1 MGMNDGVYILIV
13 GGVAGLVDELRI
25 EFPEVQFL
33 DNGLD
38 IAPFPDAK
46 KLLCFVDWLLPD
58 KSGLEYCRQL
68 KLTDT
73 GRRCHATLV
82 LESADGISQR
92 RAIEAGA
99 DDYIIGTMDRKTL
112 SRRIALALSYG
123 ADDASL
129 HKYVQGRLIVD
140 AASFRAHY
148 AEKPLALGPTE
159 FRLLMY
165 FAANPD
171 RVISRNKLIQIV
183 GKDAGA
189 VDDNTVNVWV
199 GRLRKALN
207 KAGAPDFIR
216 TVRSV
221 GYVFDRP

>member
-1 MGMNDGVYILIV
+1 MIMNDGAYVLIV
-13 GGVAGLVDELRI
+13 GGEVGLVEDLRAA
-25 EFPEVQFL
+25 FPEVQFL
-33 DNGLD
+33 DDL
-38 IAPFPDAK
+38 PDMGASYDMK

-68 KLTDT
+68 KLTNV
-73 GRRCHATLV
+73 GQHCHATLV
-82 LESADGISQR
+82 LEHADGISQR

-99 DDYIIGTMDRKTL
+99 DDYIIGTMDAKTL
-112 SRRIALALSYG
+112 SRRIALALSY
-123 ADDASL
+123 ADDDAAL
-129 HKYVQGRLIVD
+129 HKYVHGELIVD
-140 AASFRAHY
+140 AASFKAQY
-148 AEKPLALGPTE
+148 AGKALVLGPTE
-159 FRLLMY
+159 FRLLTH

-171 RVISRNKLIQIV
+171 RVISRNNLIQIV
-183 GKDAGA
+183 GKDSDM

-207 KAGAPDFIR
+207 RAGAPDYIR